1 MYCNLSTQ
9 RFQPGAAAAAAAAAV
24 AGCSSGKK
32 IKQPAARGKK
42 LSF

>member
-9 RFQPGAAAAAAAAAV
+9 GFQPGAATAAAAVV